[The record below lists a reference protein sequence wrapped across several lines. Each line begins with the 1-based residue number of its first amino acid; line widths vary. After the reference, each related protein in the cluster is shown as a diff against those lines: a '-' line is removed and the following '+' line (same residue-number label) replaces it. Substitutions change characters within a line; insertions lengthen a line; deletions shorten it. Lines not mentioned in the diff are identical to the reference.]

1 MTDYEKTLIDT
12 IDLDETQDSPLQELL
27 LKVREQEKNGD
38 YEQMAITLEA
48 CLTIEPDNGKLVL
61 LLARACRDSGK
72 KIQAVRWFRK
82 LISEFGMVEVEQEL
96 MELYKSGIAGEEYK
110 TKAEEYFAEIEKA
123 KKAKATEEDNEK
135 FFQEFA
141 PKKEVYSEKLLEKM
155 EALLEYEQ
163 NYYMDRMMQ
172 LEPESVPKKRG
183 FIFTNKREI
192 ERIEK
197 ENANKAAEKKAL
209 EEKYQTMIRELE
221 EEKKACGIKSKLFF
235 EYPIVRKHSRN
246 FFSSLR
252 YGSKG
257 YSLYGFGNNDAQE
270 IHLNNQGYNDTGGY
284 FVEYTYCSGEQDFL
298 IFDQKQN
305 MKLVDAEYPR
315 GENECLYLV
324 GERGSRVG
332 GFGFIKRLLKD
343 ERLLHLYCDWDYLK
357 EHSSEKMSVQYLW
370 DWEERTYPGNSNY
383 KTLVENLAAYHMC
396 EHNLTDALLDIKEEN
411 EYSNIRDVFVKDAK
425 IWKNQNVTESIN
437 LFDVGEYRY
446 KKKALIV
453 SHKYDG
459 GRKIV
464 AILVPREAAD
474 VVVVKGDYVKHP
486 DPSCTE
492 GYVLRVN
499 AIEREEGVC
508 WKYYVGTTIH
518 HSAKTFLKNVP
529 LDLTEE
535 KPEGLPDD
543 LWRYWFRLRYYFNHQ
558 KQ

>member
-12 IDLDETQDSPLQELL
+12 IDLDETQDNHLQELL
-27 LKVREQEKNGD
+27 LKVREQNQNGD
-38 YEQMAITLEA
+38 YEQMAITLET
-48 CLTIEPDNGKLVL
+48 CVKIEPDNGKLVL

-82 LISEFGMVEVEQEL
+82 LISEFGMVEAEQEL

-123 KKAKATEEDNEK
+123 KKAEATEEDNEK

-155 EALLEYEQ
+155 EALLEYEE
-163 NYYMDRMMQ
+163 NYYIDRMKQ
-172 LEPESVPKKRG
+172 LEPEHVPEKRG

-209 EEKYQTMIRELE
+209 EEKYQSMLKELE

-235 EYPIVRKHSRN
+235 EYPIVRKHIRT

-257 YSLYGFGNNDAQE
+257 YSLYGFGNNKLQE
-270 IHLNNQGYNDTGGY
+270 FYLNHQGYAGNY
-284 FVEYTYCSGEQDFL
+284 SFVEDTLFTGELNFE

-305 MKLVDAEYPR
+305 MKLVDKEYPR

-324 GERGSRVG
+324 GNIGSRVG
-332 GFGFIKRLLKD
+332 GFDFVKRMLKD
-343 ERLLHLYCDWDYLK
+343 ERLIHLYCDWNYLK
-357 EHSSEKMSVQYLW
+357 EHSSEKMSVRYLW
-370 DWEERTYPGNSNY
+370 DREYRFCPSNSNC
-383 KTLVENLAAYHMC
+383 KTLVENLATYHMC
-396 EHNLTDALLDIKEEN
+396 EHNLTDVLYNIKEGN
-411 EYSNIRDVFVKDAK
+411 AYSNIRDVFVKDAK
-425 IWKNQNVTESIN
+425 IWENQCFQGSIGEYD
-437 LFDVGEYRY
+437 FGEYRY
-446 KKKALIV
+446 KKKALIM
-453 SHKYDG
+453 SHEYDG

-474 VVVVKGDYVKHP
+474 VVVIKGDYVKHP

-518 HSAKTFLKNVP
+518 HSARTFLKNIP

-543 LWRYWFRLRYYFNHQ
+543 LWRFWFRQRYYFTHQ
-558 KQ
+558 K

>member
-1 MTDYEKTLIDT
+1 MSTEKTL
-12 IDLDETQDSPLQELL
+12 LDEMAKESASLAEILGMEEVTETVDL
-27 LKVREQEKNGD
+27 N
-38 YEQMAITLEA
+38 QM
-48 CLTIEPDNGKLVL
+48 
-61 LLARACRDSGK
+61 RA
-72 KIQAVRWFRK
+72 
-82 LISEFGMVEVEQEL
+82 
-96 MELYKSGIAGEEYK
+96 
-110 TKAEEYFAEIEKA
+110 KAESGDQTSIQLLGIKYLLGDGVEKDPIEA
-123 KKAKATEEDNEK
+123 M
-135 FFQEFA
+135 
-141 PKKEVYSEKLLEKM
+141 YWLEKSTSAIAKHSM
-155 EALLEYEQ
+155 GR
-163 NYYMDRMMQ
+163 YYQ
-172 LEPESVPKKRG
+172 QVGEFEL
-183 FIFTNKREI
+183 
-192 ERIEK
+192 
-197 ENANKAAEKKAL
+197 AEKYFL
-209 EEKYQTMIRELE
+209 EEAADPSNAYQ
-221 EEKKACGIKSKLFF
+221 A
-235 EYPIVRKHSRN
+235 
-246 FFSSLR
+246 
-252 YGSKG
+252 
-257 YSLYGFGNNDAQE
+257 
-270 IHLNNQGYNDTGGY
+270 YNDTGGY
-284 FVEYTYCSGEQDFL
+284 FVECTYCSGEQDFL

-383 KTLVENLAAYHMC
+383 KTLVENSAAYHMC

-529 LDLTEE
+529 LNLTEE